1 VRANEFTKAP
11 LGMLVMVEFDVID
24 PGNAPR

>member
-1 VRANEFTKAP
+1 VRANEFAKAA
-11 LGMLVMVEFDVID
+11 LGMLVIVEFDVID